1 MPGSP
6 ARVIRRKELPPE
18 LQPAFRAFSRVIDA
32 IEPAKA
38 AVADVLPGTRLPGRP
53 LNDALTEYRAGVER
67 ARAGMDE
74 WRRPEVEAEWLAC
87 TAGLTLAANR
97 AEELA
102 RHEDDPEGF
111 EGLLWTVQGL
121 IEALD
126 PFVVAAE
133 RFRSLRVR
141 TKRTD

>member
-1 MPGSP
+1 
-6 ARVIRRKELPPE
+6 VIRRRELPPE
-18 LQPAFRAFSRVIDA
+18 LQPAFRAFSEVVDA

-53 LNDALTEYRAGVER
+53 LDGALAEFRAGIER
-67 ARAGMDE
+67 ARTGMDG
-74 WRRPEVEAEWLAC
+74 WRRPEVEAEWQACSAALDLAV
-87 TAGLTLAANR
+87 AR
-97 AEELA
+97 AEALA
-102 RHEDDPEGF
+102 DQEDDPEGF

-126 PFVVAAE
+126 PFVGAAE

-141 TKRTD
+141 PKRTD

>member
-1 MPGSP
+1 
-6 ARVIRRKELPPE
+6 VILRKELPPD

-53 LNDALTEYRAGVER
+53 LDDALAEYRAGIDR
-67 ARAGMDE
+67 ARAGMGA

-87 TAGLTLAANR
+87 SAALTLATDR
-97 AEELA
+97 AEELSG
-102 RHEDDPEGF
+102 HEDDLEGF
-111 EGLLWTVQGL
+111 EGLLWTVQSL

-141 TKRTD
+141 TKRTR